1 MMFCIDRRG
10 VKDSL
15 QPFCIENVIILYI
28 ENAFL
33 ICSKDKAQNVKDIL
47 KELKRG
53 KVEYL

>member
-1 MMFCIDRRG
+1 M
-10 VKDSL
+10 

-33 ICSKDKAQNVKDIL
+33 ICSKDKVQNVKDIL
-47 KELKRG
+47 KELERG

>member
-1 MMFCIDRRG
+1 MHRKCYNSIHR
-10 VKDSL
+10 
-15 QPFCIENVIILYI
+15 

-47 KELKRG
+47 KELERG

>member
-47 KELKRG
+47 KELEKG